1 MLEPLVSRVTALEA
15 QGIVN
20 EFLSDRLPDRFTADQ
35 GILRGHIWV
44 VPIILAYPEIGS
56 IGTVGEVQVDG
67 QSGTVVDY
75 TAIETMKQ
83 TAMSLYQANQN
94 AIQAAIPSTRN
105 T

>member
-1 MLEPLVSRVTALEA
+1 MLEPLVSQTTALEA

-35 GILRGHIWV
+35 GILCGDVWV
-44 VPIILAYPEIGS
+44 VPVILAYPEIGE
-56 IGTVGEVQVDG
+56 IGIVGEVQVDG
-67 QSGTVVDY
+67 QSATVVDF

-94 AIQAAIPSTRN
+94 AIQAAISSTRN
-105 T
+105 A